1 MASWLE
7 EKAPRRF
14 DELLLSDN
22 IREYLKRSSLQANPP
37 HLLISGPSGI
47 GKTAAWRLVARQ
59 VLGPSWQATTHI
71 IQARDLA
78 KTAGAMNKFE
88 EFLRPEGSSSK
99 DTLAGRTSLDAY
111 DSNLSPAIAGDVAP
125 AGIESSE
132 HNKGTKIPISRI
144 IVIED
149 ADFLGKIRQS
159 YLRRMVE
166 ESSRS
171 ARFIFTAKTPSRI
184 IEALRSRVQLIRFSI
199 ISREVIESRLNQI
212 ITEEGLS
219 PDRGII
225 GDIAHVS
232 NGNLRKAIFLTQLL
246 SQRNL
251 LNDRKNLQTVL
262 AATSVREIQRVIEE
276 ALRGKVHQ
284 WRWEKNGSK
293 NSRVLKGA
301 MGQLDELM
309 TKYNFEAEEVVE
321 HFHSLLT
328 ASRLHLDEAV
338 LSQLL
343 IALAECDVS
352 LKTSVVGRIQ
362 LELFLHQVAEIGSKQ
377 VVT

>member
-37 HLLISGPSGI
+37 HLLISGPSGV

-199 ISREVIESRLNQI
+199 ISREDIEGRLNQI

-321 HFHSLLT
+321 HFYSLLT

-352 LKTSVVGRIQ
+352 LKTSAVGRIQ

-377 VVT
+377 VVV

>member
-37 HLLISGPSGI
+37 HLLISGPSGV
-47 GKTAAWRLVARQ
+47 GKTAAWRLIARQ

-199 ISREVIESRLNQI
+199 ISREDIESRLNQI

>member
-199 ISREVIESRLNQI
+199 ISREDIESRLNQI

-232 NGNLRKAIFLTQLL
+232 NGNLSKAIFLTQLL

>member
-37 HLLISGPSGI
+37 HLLISGPSGV

-199 ISREVIESRLNQI
+199 ISREDIESRLNQI

-262 AATSVREIQRVIEE
+262 AATSVREVQRVIEE

-284 WRWEKNGSK
+284 WRWEKNGNK

-321 HFHSLLT
+321 HFYSLLT
-328 ASRLHLDEAV
+328 AIRLHLDEAV

-352 LKTSVVGRIQ
+352 LKTSAVGRIQ

>member
-37 HLLISGPSGI
+37 HLLISGPSGV

-199 ISREVIESRLNQI
+199 ISREDIEGRLNQI

-321 HFHSLLT
+321 HFYSLLT

-343 IALAECDVS
+343 IALAKCDVS
-352 LKTSVVGRIQ
+352 LKTSAVGRIQ

>member
-37 HLLISGPSGI
+37 HLLISGPPGV

-78 KTAGAMNKFE
+78 KTAGAMKKFE

-132 HNKGTKIPISRI
+132 HNKDTKIPISRI

-199 ISREVIESRLNQI
+199 ISREDIEGRLNQI

-284 WRWEKNGSK
+284 WRWEKNGNK

-321 HFHSLLT
+321 HFYSLLT

-352 LKTSVVGRIQ
+352 LKTSAVGRIQ

-377 VVT
+377 VVV

>member
-37 HLLISGPSGI
+37 HLLISGPSGV

-199 ISREVIESRLNQI
+199 ISREDIEGRLNQI

-321 HFHSLLT
+321 HFYSLLT

-352 LKTSVVGRIQ
+352 LKTSAVGRIQ

>member
-14 DELLLSDN
+14 DELLLPESV
-22 IREYLKRSSLQANPP
+22 REYLKRISLQANPP
-37 HLLISGPSGI
+37 HLLISGPSGV

-71 IQARDLA
+71 IQARDLS
-78 KTAGAMNKFE
+78 KTSGAMKKFE

-111 DSNLSPAIAGDVAP
+111 YSKLSPAAAGDVAP

-132 HNKGTKIPISRI
+132 LNEGIRTPISRI

-171 ARFIFTAKTPSRI
+171 ARFIFTARTPSRI
-184 IEALRSRVQLIRFSI
+184 IEALRSRVQLIRFPI
-199 ISREVIESRLNQI
+199 ISREDIESRLNQI
-212 ITEEGLS
+212 IAEQGLA
-219 PDRGII
+219 PDRGIM

-262 AATSVREIQRVIEE
+262 AATSVREIQRVVEE
-276 ALRGKVHQ
+276 ALRGRVHQ

-309 TKYNFEAEEVVE
+309 TKYNLEAEEVVE
-321 HFHSLLT
+321 HFYNLFT
-328 ASRLHLDEAV
+328 ASRLHLDEDV

-352 LKTSVVGRIQ
+352 LKTTVVGRIQ

>member
-14 DELLLSDN
+14 DELLLPDSVCK
-22 IREYLKRSSLQANPP
+22 YLQNASLQSNPP
-37 HLLISGPSGI
+37 HLLISGPTGI

-59 VLGPSWQATTHI
+59 VLGPSWKSTTHI
-71 IQARDLA
+71 LQAKDLA
-78 KTAGAMNKFE
+78 KTSGAMKKFE

-111 DSNLSPAIAGDVAP
+111 YSNLSPAVAGDVAP
-125 AGIESSE
+125 AGMESFE
-132 HNKGTKIPISRI
+132 LNDDNRVPISRI

-149 ADFLGKIRQS
+149 ADFLGKARQS

-171 ARFIFTAKTPSRI
+171 ARFIFTARTPSRI
-184 IEALRSRVQLIRFSI
+184 IEALRSRVQLIRI
-199 ISREVIESRLNQI
+199 PLISRNDIEGRLNEI
-212 ITEEGLS
+212 IIEEGLS
-219 PDRGII
+219 PDKGII

-246 SQRNL
+246 SQREL
-251 LNDRKNLQTVL
+251 LGDRKNLQTVL
-262 AATSVREIQRVIEE
+262 TATSIREIQRVIEE
-276 ALRGKVHQ
+276 ALRGRVHQ
-284 WRWEKNGSK
+284 WRWEKNGNK

-309 TKYNFEAEEVVE
+309 KKYHIEAEEVVE
-321 HFHSLLT
+321 HFYSLFT
-328 ASRLHLDEAV
+328 ASRLHLDEEV
-338 LSQLL
+338 LSLLL

-352 LKTSVVGRIQ
+352 LKNTAVGRIQ

-377 VVT
+377 VVA

>member
-37 HLLISGPSGI
+37 HLLISGPSGV

-199 ISREVIESRLNQI
+199 ISREDIESRLNQI

-262 AATSVREIQRVIEE
+262 AATSVREVQRVIEE

-284 WRWEKNGSK
+284 WRWEKNGNK

-321 HFHSLLT
+321 HFYSLLT
-328 ASRLHLDEAV
+328 ASRLHLDEAI

-352 LKTSVVGRIQ
+352 LKTSAVGRIQ

>member
-1 MASWLE
+1 LTDFTYFS
-7 EKAPRRF
+7 
-14 DELLLSDN
+14 
-22 IREYLKRSSLQANPP
+22 
-37 HLLISGPSGI
+37 
-47 GKTAAWRLVARQ
+47 T
-59 VLGPSWQATTHI
+59 
-71 IQARDLA
+71 
-78 KTAGAMNKFE
+78 
-88 EFLRPEGSSSK
+88 
-99 DTLAGRTSLDAY
+99 
-111 DSNLSPAIAGDVAP
+111 

-132 HNKGTKIPISRI
+132 RNEGTRATISRI

-166 ESSRS
+166 ESSRG
-171 ARFIFTAKTPSRI
+171 ARFIFTARTPSRI
-184 IEALRSRVQLIRFSI
+184 IEALRSRVQLIRVPI
-199 ISREVIESRLNQI
+199 ISREDIQSRLNQI
-212 ITEEGLS
+212 LKQEGLS

-276 ALRGKVHQ
+276 ALRGRVHQ

-309 TKYNFEAEEVVE
+309 TKYNLEAEEVVE
-321 HFHSLLT
+321 HFYNLFT

-352 LKTSVVGRIQ
+352 LKKTVVGRIQ
-362 LELFLHQVAEIGSKQ
+362 LELFLHQVAEIGSTQ

>member
-37 HLLISGPSGI
+37 HLLISGPSGV

-78 KTAGAMNKFE
+78 KTAGAMKKFE

-132 HNKGTKIPISRI
+132 HNKDTKIPISRI

-199 ISREVIESRLNQI
+199 ISREDIEGRLNQI

-284 WRWEKNGSK
+284 WRWEKNGNK

-321 HFHSLLT
+321 HFYSLLT

-352 LKTSVVGRIQ
+352 LKTSAVGRIQ